1 MRTSLIFLLFSSED
15 LDKLLADKD
24 SANTKKATDHAALVF
39 RAYLIEKKIPEDF
52 ANFSASRL
60 VSVLA
65 KFYAES
71 RSKTGEL
78 YKRTS
83 LSSIRRGLNRH
94 LPDYDIV
101 KGQDF
106 KKSQG
111 SFNAMVAELK
121 RQGAGSIQH
130 HPPIESMELLKLYDH
145 FDIFDPTSLHDKVF
159 LDIMLH
165 FGRRG
170 RENLR
175 TLSVSDFALRADPDG
190 SSYIFMVRD
199 EQTENHQLDTNTADG
214 RIYEIKGNT
223 DFALKK
229 C

>member
-1 MRTSLIFLLFSSED
+1 M
-15 LDKLLADKD
+15 
-24 SANTKKATDHAALVF
+24 F

-52 ANFSASRL
+52 ENFSASRL
-60 VSVLA
+60 DSVLV

-83 LSSIRRGLNRH
+83 LSSIRHGLNRH
-94 LPDYDIV
+94 LPDYEIV
-101 KGQDF
+101 EGQDF

-111 SFNAMVAELK
+111 SFSAMVVVLK
-121 RQGAGSIQH
+121 RQDAGGIQH
-130 HPPIESMELLKLYDH
+130 HPPIESLDLKKLYDH
-145 FDIFDPTSLHDKVF
+145 FDTFDSTSLQDKVF

-199 EQTENHQLDTNTADG
+199 EQTKNHQLGTNTADG
-214 RIYEIKGNT
+214 HMYEIKGNT
-223 DFALKK
+223 DFASKSMFLFCLWVVK
-229 C
+229 CFFSAFSCFRPPND